1 MYGTVS
7 EICIALLK
15 QYESN
20 KKIAVITWTPED
32 VREAGAEYS
41 PTDDD
46 VSYVLRVIGK
56 AGSAGL
62 WRYGLGLEFVA
73 DELSKIAAARTSRQ
87 IAVPEDALRILLP
100 LMEAG
105 MNIPRYQTPDT
116 AAGELAA
123 LDTLKNLLAV
133 PFTLRPAE

>member
-15 QYESN
+15 QHENN
-20 KKIAVITWTPED
+20 KQIAVITWTPED

-56 AGSAGL
+56 AGSAGV

-73 DELSKIAAARTSRQ
+73 DELSKISAARASRQ
-87 IAVPEDALRILLP
+87 IAVPEDALRVLFAPDGSRNEHSALSD
-100 LMEAG
+100 AG
-105 MNIPRYQTPDT
+105 HGRRGMRRAGYAQNPAGSAVY
-116 AAGELAA
+116 AASG
-123 LDTLKNLLAV
+123 
-133 PFTLRPAE
+133 

>member
-56 AGSAGL
+56 AGSAGV

-73 DELSKIAAARTSRQ
+73 DELSKIAAARTSR
-87 IAVPEDALRILLP
+87 
-100 LMEAG
+100 
-105 MNIPRYQTPDT
+105 
-116 AAGELAA
+116 
-123 LDTLKNLLAV
+123 
-133 PFTLRPAE
+133 

>member
-15 QYESN
+15 QHENN

-56 AGSAGL
+56 AGSAGV
-62 WRYGLGLEFVA
+62 WRYGLGLEFIA
-73 DELSKIAAARTSRQ
+73 DELSKISAARASRQ
-87 IAVPEDALRILLP
+87 IAVPEDALRVLLP
-100 LMEAG
+100 
-105 MNIPRYQTPDT
+105 
-116 AAGELAA
+116 
-123 LDTLKNLLAV
+123 
-133 PFTLRPAE
+133 

>member
-15 QYESN
+15 QHESN

-46 VSYVLRVIGK
+46 VSYVLCVIGK
-56 AGSAGL
+56 AGSAGV

-87 IAVPEDALRILLP
+87 IAVPEDALRVLLP

-116 AAGELAA
+116 VAGELAA
-123 LDTLKNLLAV
+123 LDTLKTLLAV
-133 PFTLRPAE
+133 PFTHP

>member
-1 MYGTVS
+1 M
-7 EICIALLK
+7 
-15 QYESN
+15 
-20 KKIAVITWTPED
+20 
-32 VREAGAEYS
+32 REAGAEYS

-56 AGSAGL
+56 AGSAGV

-87 IAVPEDALRILLP
+87 IAVPEDALRVLLP

-116 AAGELAA
+116 VAGELAA
-123 LDTLKNLLAV
+123 LDTLKTLLAV
-133 PFTLRPAE
+133 PFTQRPAE

>member
-15 QYESN
+15 QHENN
-20 KKIAVITWTPED
+20 KQIAVITWTPED
-32 VREAGAEYS
+32 VREAGAEYC

-56 AGSAGL
+56 AGSAGV
-62 WRYGLGLEFVA
+62 WRYGLGLEFIA
-73 DELSKIAAARTSRQ
+73 DELSKISAARASRQ
-87 IAVPEDALRILLP
+87 IAVPEDALRVLLP

-105 MNIPRYQTPDT
+105 MNIPRYQNADT
-116 AAGELAA
+116 AAGECAA
-123 LDTLKNLLAV
+123 LDMLRTLLAV
-133 PFTLRPAE
+133 PFTPRPAE

>member
-15 QYESN
+15 QHENN
-20 KKIAVITWTPED
+20 KKIAVIIWTPED

-41 PTDDD
+41 STDDD

-56 AGSAGL
+56 AGSAGV

-73 DELSKIAAARTSRQ
+73 DELSKISAARASRQ
-87 IAVPEDALRILLP
+87 IAVPEDALRVLLP

-105 MNIPRYQTPDT
+105 MNVPRYQRADT
-116 AAGELAA
+116 AAEECAA
-123 LDTLKNLLAV
+123 LDMLKTLLAV
-133 PFTLRPAE
+133 PFTPRPAE

>member
-15 QYESN
+15 QHESN

-56 AGSAGL
+56 AGSAGV

-87 IAVPEDALRILLP
+87 IAVPEDALRVLLP

-105 MNIPRYQTPDT
+105 MNIP
-116 AAGELAA
+116 
-123 LDTLKNLLAV
+123 
-133 PFTLRPAE
+133 

>member
-15 QYESN
+15 QHENN
-20 KKIAVITWTPED
+20 KQIAVITWTPED

-56 AGSAGL
+56 AGSAGV
-62 WRYGLGLEFVA
+62 WWYGLGLEFVA
-73 DELSKIAAARTSRQ
+73 DELSKISAARASRQ
-87 IAVPEDALRILLP
+87 IAVPEDALRVLLP

-105 MNIPRYQTPDT
+105 MNIPRYQMPDT
-116 AAGELAA
+116 AAEECAA
-123 LDTLKNLLAV
+123 LDMLKTLLAV
-133 PFTLRPAE
+133 PFTPRPAE

>member
-15 QYESN
+15 QHENN
-20 KKIAVITWTPED
+20 KQIAVITWTPED

-56 AGSAGL
+56 AGS
-62 WRYGLGLEFVA
+62 
-73 DELSKIAAARTSRQ
+73 
-87 IAVPEDALRILLP
+87 
-100 LMEAG
+100 
-105 MNIPRYQTPDT
+105 
-116 AAGELAA
+116 
-123 LDTLKNLLAV
+123 
-133 PFTLRPAE
+133 